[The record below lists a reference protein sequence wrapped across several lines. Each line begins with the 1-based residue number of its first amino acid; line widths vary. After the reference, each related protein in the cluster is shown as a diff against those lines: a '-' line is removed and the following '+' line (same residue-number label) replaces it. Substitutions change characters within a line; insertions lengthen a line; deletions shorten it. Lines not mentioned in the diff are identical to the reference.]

1 MKRTRL
7 LALIALSG
15 FVLGTTCPPTT
26 NNNNNNNSAR
36 NVQVDSEATARP
48 ADDPA
53 ICCEGSNVYVAWAE
67 RRTGPGYDIL
77 FARSADGG
85 ATWTESPTLLNR
97 DAPGISDSRT
107 PIICCDGLNIYVV
120 WLNGPDP
127 VHMYFNS
134 SADGGVTWR
143 DFAVRISGSTPTGFH
158 SFPRICCMGTNVYV
172 SWSDDRAGAG
182 RPDMFFNRSTDGG
195 TTWLQDDTRISSW
208 APGTDVGLT
217 QHEMC
222 CDGQNVYVS
231 WSDRRNG
238 DYDMWLTR
246 STDGGEMWPVMETRV
261 DNGATGVNSGA
272 ASYEHSLCCS
282 GQNIYVAWTDNRNAG
297 GNAGAD
303 VYLNASSDGGASFGG
318 TDSRVN
324 ATDLASAGLLAR
336 NPNLCC
342 TGTTVHATWRDN
354 RAGANLQVFY
364 RRSTDGGTT
373 FLVSDRRVDTGTGSV
388 TSRPWICCDQTN
400 VHITWYSSVGDQF
413 INMSTDSGA
422 SWLTTEANLDSNM
435 PAAGTVTGGANYPM
449 ICCNGATPYVV
460 WRDDRNG
467 TAGQTFDIFF
477 GRPN

>member
-261 DNGATGVNSGA
+261 DNGATGVNSGPRPTSIACAVAGKTSMSPGPTIAMQGEMRERTCISTRHPTGELRSA
-272 ASYEHSLCCS
+272 AP
-282 GQNIYVAWTDNRNAG
+282 TAG
-297 GNAGAD
+297 
-303 VYLNASSDGGASFGG
+303 S
-318 TDSRVN
+318 TRPI
-324 ATDLASAGLLAR
+324 LLRPDCLRETRTCAAPAPR
-336 NPNLCC
+336 C
-342 TGTTVHATWRDN
+342 TRPGGTTVPVRTCRCSIVARRMAERRFLSLIVASTLARGVSRRAHGSVATRRTFTLRGIRVWGISSSICRPTAA
-354 RAGANLQVFY
+354 RAG
-364 RRSTDGGTT
+364 
-373 FLVSDRRVDTGTGSV
+373 
-388 TSRPWICCDQTN
+388 
-400 VHITWYSSVGDQF
+400 
-413 INMSTDSGA
+413 
-422 SWLTTEANLDSNM
+422 
-435 PAAGTVTGGANYPM
+435 
-449 ICCNGATPYVV
+449 
-460 WRDDRNG
+460 
-467 TAGQTFDIFF
+467 
-477 GRPN
+477 